1 MANISLGLNI
11 TAVVFVV
18 VMWSAVAIPVA
29 VTVSA
34 QTSATQLTAIS
45 TQNTVRPTPTSYC
58 YSISDDSTPF
68 HCYASSCYYGH
79 YYIYEHNSNH
89 YYYSCSYM
97 TYYSFLSSY
106 TSYTYDFYYT
116 QQCDSTSYSLICG

>member
-1 MANISLGLNI
+1 MSARTMANISLGLNI

-45 TQNTVRPTPTSYC
+45 THNTVRPTPTSYC

-79 YYIYEHNSNH
+79 YNII
-89 YYYSCSYM
+89 
-97 TYYSFLSSY
+97 
-106 TSYTYDFYYT
+106 
-116 QQCDSTSYSLICG
+116 LIIITTHALT